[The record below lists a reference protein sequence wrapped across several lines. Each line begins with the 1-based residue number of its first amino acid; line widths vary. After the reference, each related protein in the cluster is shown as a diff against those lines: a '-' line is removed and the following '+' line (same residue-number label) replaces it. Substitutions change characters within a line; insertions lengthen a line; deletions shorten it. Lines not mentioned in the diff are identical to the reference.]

1 MNVLIIDTL
10 PIYAHGL
17 NVGLVKMLP
26 EARVVN
32 TSNIDSFWL
41 ELNEGDLNYYTRR
54 GNGTYLL
61 YSVA

>member
-41 ELNEGDLNYYTRR
+41 ELNEG
-54 GNGTYLL
+54 GSQLL
-61 YSVA
+61 YSTGKWNIFVV